1 MNIFDK
7 FLNKFSYK
15 FEKGYPDMNNDQDVL
30 FFQSLLESLDIEL
43 YQTILINESAEDI
56 KNELI
61 DAGYAPEDIIIKSG
75 KQIRL
80 LTKGSERK
88 STMDK
93 LLKDLEGSRY
103 DMNFKGSSLG
113 AIIADDGTA
122 VIVKPKER
130 QGGLSAGLD
139 NEQMLVDSI
148 NEYAQDG
155 PINVVFR
162 GTNKTLI
169 YNKVA
174 SAKGVGTDTAGG
186 KKADVQLLDDSGSVI
201 ANISLKKANAEMW
214 ESADRRYKQL
224 MLKLSKKL
232 LDSPFPNVALKE
244 TDKKDIYRLYNPQTN
259 TDLGGLVITDL
270 PDNENESIVF
280 GTDNPKTVVI
290 KHTFSSED
298 FIFTRNTLNIKSGT
312 IFSELSDIEGTQYE
326 PILVVRHDV
335 TRTATNGLRPIV
347 YNSSHAYKD
356 GKLAGGRTELT
367 YDEAIK

>member
-1 MNIFDK
+1 MSIFDK
-7 FLNKFSYK
+7 LIKEISYK
-15 FEKGYPDMNNDQDVL
+15 FPKGYLDINDDQDVL
-30 FFQSLLESLDIEL
+30 FFQSILESIGIEL
-43 YQTILINESAEDI
+43 YEAIHVNEAAEDI

-61 DAGYAPEDIIIKSG
+61 DAGYTPEDIIIKSS

-80 LTKGSERK
+80 LTKGNERK

-122 VIVKPKER
+122 IIVKPKER

-139 NEQMLVDSI
+139 NEQMLVDQI
-148 NEYAQDG
+148 NQYTQDG

-162 GTNKTLI
+162 GENKSLI

-174 SAKGVGTDTAGG
+174 SAKSVGADTAGG
-186 KKADVQLLDDSGSVI
+186 KKADVQLLDEGGSVI
-201 ANISLKKANAEMW
+201 ANISLKKANAQMW
-214 ESADRRYKQL
+214 ESADRRYKPL
-224 MLKLSKKL
+224 MLKLSQKL
-232 LDSPFPNVALKE
+232 LDSPFPNVALRE

-259 TDLGGLVITDL
+259 TDLGGLIITDL
-270 PDNENESIVF
+270 PDNENESIIF
-280 GTDNPKTVVI
+280 GTDNPKTIVI
-290 KHTFSSED
+290 KHTFSPDD
-298 FIFTRNTLNIKSGT
+298 FTLTRNTLNIKSGT
-312 IFSELSDIEGTQYE
+312 IFSELSDIEGTGYE
-326 PILVVRHDV
+326 PILVIRHDV

-347 YNSSHAYKD
+347 YNASHAYKD
-356 GKLAGGRTELT
+356 GQLSGNRTELT

>member
-1 MNIFDK
+1 MNTFDK
-7 FLNKFSYK
+7 FIKEISYQ
-15 FEKGYPDMNNDQDVL
+15 FPKGYFDINDTQDIL
-30 FFQSLLESLDIEL
+30 FFQSILESMDIEL
-43 YQTILINESAEDI
+43 YEAIHINEAAEDI

-61 DAGYAPEDIIIKSG
+61 DAGYAPEDIIVKSS

-80 LTKGSERK
+80 LTKGNERK

-148 NEYAQDG
+148 NKYTQEG

-162 GTNKTLI
+162 GENKSLI

-186 KKADVQLLDDSGSVI
+186 KKADVQLLDEGGSVI

-214 ESADRRYKQL
+214 ESADRRYKPL

-232 LDSPFPNVALKE
+232 LDSPFPNVALRE

-259 TDLGGLVITDL
+259 TDLGGLVITNL
-270 PDNENESIVF
+270 PDNENESIIF
-280 GTDNPKTVVI
+280 GTDNPKTIVI
-290 KHTFSSED
+290 KHTFSSND
-298 FIFTRNTLNIKSGT
+298 FNFTRNTLNIKSGT
-312 IFSELSDIEGTQYE
+312 IFSELSDVEGTKYE
-326 PILVVRHDV
+326 PILVIRHDV

>member
-1 MNIFDK
+1 MNVFDIFFK
-7 FLNKFSYK
+7 KFSYK
-15 FEKGYPDMNNDQDVL
+15 FDKGYPDMNNDQDVL
-30 FFQSLLESLDIEL
+30 FMHSILESMGVEL
-43 YQTILINESAEDI
+43 YETILINESAEDI

-61 DAGYAPEDIIIKSG
+61 DAGYSPEDIIIKSG

-80 LTKGSERK
+80 LTKGNERK

-148 NEYAQDG
+148 NQYTQDG
-155 PINVVFR
+155 PINVIFR
-162 GTNKTLI
+162 GENKSLV

-174 SAKGVGTDTAGG
+174 SAKSVGTDTAGG
-186 KKADVQLLDDSGSVI
+186 KKADVQLLDEGGSVI

-232 LDSPFPNVALKE
+232 LDSPFPNVALRE

-259 TDLGGLVITDL
+259 TDLGGLVITHL
-270 PDNENESIVF
+270 PDNENESIIF

-290 KHTFSSED
+290 KHTFTPDD
-298 FIFTRNTLNIKSGT
+298 FNFTRNTLNIKSGT
-312 IFSELSDIEGTQYE
+312 IFSELSDIEGTKYE
-326 PILVVRHDV
+326 PILVIRHDV

-347 YNSSHAYKD
+347 YNASHAYKD

>member
-1 MNIFDK
+1 MNVFDIFFK
-7 FLNKFSYK
+7 KFSYK
-15 FEKGYPDMNNDQDVL
+15 FDKGYPDMNNTQDVL
-30 FFQSLLESLDIEL
+30 FMHSILESMDIEL
-43 YQTILINESAEDI
+43 YEIILINESSEDI

-80 LTKGSERK
+80 LTKGNERK

-113 AIIADDGTA
+113 AIITDDGTA
-122 VIVKPKER
+122 IIVKPKER

-148 NEYAQDG
+148 NQYTQDG
-155 PINVVFR
+155 PINTIFR
-162 GTNKTLI
+162 GENKSLV

-174 SAKGVGTDTAGG
+174 SAKSVGTDTAGG
-186 KKADVQLLDDSGSVI
+186 KKADVQLLNEEGSVI

-232 LDSPFPNVALKE
+232 LDSPFPNVALRE

-259 TDLGGLVITDL
+259 TDLGGLVITNL
-270 PDNENESIVF
+270 PDNENESIIF
-280 GTDNPKTVVI
+280 GTDNPKTIVI
-290 KHTFSSED
+290 KHTFTSDD
-298 FIFTRNTLNIKSGT
+298 FNFTRNTLNIKSGT
-312 IFSELSDIEGTQYE
+312 IFSELSDIEGTKYE
-326 PILVVRHDV
+326 PILVIRHDV
-335 TRTATNGLRPIV
+335 TRTATNGLRPVV

-356 GKLAGGRTELT
+356 GQLAGGRTELT